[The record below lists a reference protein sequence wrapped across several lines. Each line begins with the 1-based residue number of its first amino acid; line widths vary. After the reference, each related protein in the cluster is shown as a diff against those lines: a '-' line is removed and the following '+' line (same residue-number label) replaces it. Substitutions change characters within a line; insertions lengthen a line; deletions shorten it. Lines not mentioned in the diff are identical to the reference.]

1 MDLEEFTNGIIGVN
15 LVGLSEHSRSSFN
28 KMVVSRRKAALRSL
42 TARLLVLG
50 DKQVGK
56 SASIV
61 RYTTG
66 RYIEEYSQS
75 TTDWLYRHSLGF
87 NAKQNSTTSVELLE
101 QKDIHFSN
109 SSNFFASLTSLTNC
123 HNNDSNSNSIETNN
137 NNRMKNCSVKNSS
150 SFYQQ
155 QALASRVALDQQ
167 IDNEMHEKQQMLNKL
182 RWANAYIVIYAI
194 NDIST
199 FNKAIKYLNL
209 IANNINSPLDNHR
222 ISRSTTTNS
231 TSSFN
236 NSASSSS
243 CSNIS
248 SNSINN
254 NFTIQASNSN
264 GLFNRLSPSSSHQAT
279 GKLSPNHLNSSCSNN
294 NLGNNNAAK
303 RPILLI
309 GNKRDLE
316 KGGARQVS
324 SIDGRMLAMRHQ
336 AMFAEVSIAE
346 SNKLIE
352 STLDCFI
359 DQIDSNGMHVDHLSP
374 KRQQQLLLDIETQP
388 KLVQWCPTVELLFSQ
403 ANLPASSPVWAT
415 LVKSQAIGASIAQS
429 NRIVSTRQETD
440 VRLIKPI
447 GLVSKSVETKVA
459 MKPLLATCNTLS
471 KRPASTSLELSG
483 SALIK
488 SPITANKIISTPNQ
502 KLVNS
507 NRYENLKSS
516 FRRASMAIVS
526 GKTLARSLTRTS
538 SKQSEK
544 EPDEKKGGEVRNSFD
559 SVSEPLVERNNRKVS
574 TNSAPSSWIRSHIR
588 LSRQESQKPV
598 VASSS
603 DPKLSSSGELLVA
616 ERFKKPL
623 FKYKSRTQT
632 AVFERIVDEDSYND
646 VENANKEPEQT
657 SVEDRRKLS
666 DVKLTQEG
674 RANSSGSGSYNSTRC
689 SSGRSSS
696 SLSNADTSYG
706 SLFFLCNSERVPSI
720 SGSASVC
727 SSNYS
732 GTNNQQ
738 VKRLDRCNSR
748 STLSRTSTSGGS
760 GEETSGDEMLTDS
773 NMTINSRVFHKASSR
788 GVDSCRQTL
797 PPMVTNA
804 KSNNVKRRHQLV
816 RSVQGTLTNL
826 TRSSNVAAKKS
837 FCSALFK
844 HSIIDATAPVKILST
859 SAIKLQ

>member
-1 MDLEEFTNGIIGVN
+1 
-15 LVGLSEHSRSSFN
+15 
-28 KMVVSRRKAALRSL
+28 MVVSRRKAALRSL

-66 RYIEEYSQS
+66 RYIEEYSQT

-123 HNNDSNSNSIETNN
+123 HNNNDSNIINTSN
-137 NNRMKNCSVKNSS
+137 NNRMKNCSVKNST
-150 SFYQQ
+150 SFNQQ
-155 QALASRVALDQQ
+155 QSLASRVALDQQ

-182 RWANAYIVIYAI
+182 HWANAYIVIYAI

-209 IANNINSPLDNHR
+209 IANNINSPLDNHQT
-222 ISRSTTTNS
+222 SNATTNS

-248 SNSINN
+248 SSNSINN
-254 NFTIQASNSN
+254 NFTIYGSNNN
-264 GLFNRLSPSSSHQAT
+264 GLFNLLSPSSSHQAT

-294 NLGNNNAAK
+294 NLGNNSVAK
-303 RPILLI
+303 RPILLLA
-309 GNKRDLE
+309 NKRDLE

-352 STLDCFI
+352 TTLDCFI

-374 KRQQQLLLDIETQP
+374 KRQQQLLVDIEIQP
-388 KLVQWCPTVELLFSQ
+388 KLVQWCPTVELVFSQ
-403 ANLPASSPVWAT
+403 ANLGASSPVWAT
-415 LVKSQAIGASIAQS
+415 LVKSQAIGASIVQS
-429 NRIVSTRQETD
+429 NRIVSSRQETD

-447 GLVSKSVETKVA
+447 GLVAKSVDTKVA
-459 MKPLLATCNTLS
+459 MKPLLATCDTLS
-471 KRPASTSLELSG
+471 RKSASTSLDSNS
-483 SALIK
+483 SAKIK
-488 SPITANKIISTPNQ
+488 SPITATKIISTPNQ
-502 KLVNS
+502 KLANS

-526 GKTLARSLTRTS
+526 GKTLAKSLTTRTLS
-538 SKQSEK
+538 RQSEK
-544 EPDEKKGGEVRNSFD
+544 EPDEKKGGEVSRAVRNSFD
-559 SVSEPLVERNNRKVS
+559 SVSEPLVEQNNRKVS

-588 LSRQESQKPV
+588 LSRQENQKPV

-603 DPKLSSSGELLVA
+603 DPKLSSSSEPLVA

-646 VENANKEPEQT
+646 VEGAKEPEKPT
-657 SVEDRRKLS
+657 VEDHRKLS
-666 DVKLTQEG
+666 DVKLNQEG
-674 RANSSGSGSYNSTRC
+674 RANSSGSCSYNSTRC

-732 GTNNQQ
+732 GSTNQQ
-738 VKRLDRCNSR
+738 VKQLNRCSSR

-773 NMTINSRVFHKASSR
+773 NTTINSRVFHKAN
-788 GVDSCRQTL
+788 RQSL
-797 PPMVTNA
+797 PPSV
-804 KSNNVKRRHQLV
+804 NNVKKRHQLV
-816 RSVQGTLTNL
+816 KSVQGTLTNL

-844 HSIIDATAPVKILST
+844 HSIIDATAPVKILSA
-859 SAIKLQ
+859 SSIKLK